1 MMIKFATNFF
11 LLIIAKLIFNEQM
24 LSLLSALFYLL
35 SFVIIVSVIVFIH
48 EFGHYFASKMFGV
61 HVVEFSI
68 GFGKNL
74 FSFEDTSGTKWKFG
88 IIPMGGYVMN
98 FGDETASSAP
108 SKNIEEMSEDDKK
121 KSMFAKKPWQKI
133 IIALAGPLANFVSAW
148 LFLVVILTLYGHLT
162 IAPVISKIQPDSPAE
177 HAGLLIG
184 DRIISVDGE
193 IINSFSEVQRIVGI
207 ALKEHVVLEID
218 REDRTMHIDVYPQ
231 IVTRESEFGSNF
243 NVSFLGIA
251 AGEAQFNRLNIV
263 DASIHSF
270 HDCVGMISTAYIAIK
285 QIFMGKRSIKEMGGP
300 IQIANHAG
308 KAVKQGFWPVI
319 FLIVLISINL
329 GFVNLLPIPSLDGS
343 HILFYTIEMFCTKL
357 GRAQLLKIQTISFR
371 IGMGFLIA
379 LSLVISFNDV
389 KILISKIFH

>member
-1 MMIKFATNFF
+1 
-11 LLIIAKLIFNEQM
+11 M
-24 LSLLSALFYLL
+24 LAILSALFYIF
-35 SFVIIVSVIVFIH
+35 SFIIIVSVIVFIH
-48 EFGHYFASKMFGV
+48 EFGHYLASKMFGV

-68 GFGKNL
+68 GFGKTL
-74 FSFEDTSGTKWKFG
+74 FSFNDKSSTKWKFG

-108 SKNIEEMSEDDKK
+108 SKNMEEMSEEDRK

-148 LFLVVILTLYGHLT
+148 LFLIAIFTLYGHLM
-162 IAPVISKIQPDSPAE
+162 IAPVISQIQPDSPAE
-177 HAGLLIG
+177 HAGLLVG
-184 DRIISVDGE
+184 DRIISLDGE
-193 IINSFSEVQRIVGI
+193 MVNDFNEVQRIVGI
-207 ALKEHVVLEID
+207 ALKEHVMMEID
-218 REDRTMHIDVYPQ
+218 RDDRTIQIDVYPEV
-231 IVTRESEFGSNF
+231 VTRESEFGNKF
-243 NVSFLGIA
+243 NISFLGIA
-251 AGEAQFNRLNIV
+251 AGEAQFKRLNII
-263 DASIHSF
+263 DASAHSF
-270 HDCVGMISTAYIAIK
+270 HDCVGMISTAYTAIK
-285 QIFMGKRSIKEMGGP
+285 QIFTGKRSIKEMGGP

-319 FLIVLISINL
+319 FLIVLISVNL
-329 GFVNLLPIPSLDGS
+329 GLVNLLPIPSLDGS

-357 GRAQLLKIQTISFR
+357 GREQLLKIQTISFR